1 MKSYSDN
8 VYIKGMK
15 FSIKDAQGDEEKEEK
30 FRESA
35 LLVLVEQGLLPAK
48 RVFVQ
53 GSGPE
58 KGRILRGVVRHAHPL
73 GGKDNG
79 TVVIAFLESWFA
91 GQVNFR
97 LNSGKKLKGGIR
109 VVMHMP
115 PILDALRNEALKARR
130 QMPTADANRKIHL
143 HKSLRRPWIQL
154 VEARNGKKEPIDFPV
169 DDSRLVNP
177 SLTLA
182 KMEKEGRDIFT
193 PKMFLAPSIRDKIPP
208 GVVKAKPIRAVADKA
223 DEDDDLIDD
232 DDEVMLV
239 DALKAL

>member
-1 MKSYSDN
+1 MPKGKGAAAVPAVNPPKDSASSSASSSASFPGGPSSSPFVKVLTAIEKRIITIEKSQKKSEIRASVIQKKDLLNAEMKSYSDN

-79 TVVIAFLESWFA
+79 TVVIAFLES
-91 GQVNFR
+91 
-97 LNSGKKLKGGIR
+97 
-109 VVMHMP
+109 
-115 PILDALRNEALKARR
+115 
-130 QMPTADANRKIHL
+130 
-143 HKSLRRPWIQL
+143 
-154 VEARNGKKEPIDFPV
+154 
-169 DDSRLVNP
+169 
-177 SLTLA
+177 
-182 KMEKEGRDIFT
+182 
-193 PKMFLAPSIRDKIPP
+193 
-208 GVVKAKPIRAVADKA
+208 
-223 DEDDDLIDD
+223 
-232 DDEVMLV
+232 
-239 DALKAL
+239 